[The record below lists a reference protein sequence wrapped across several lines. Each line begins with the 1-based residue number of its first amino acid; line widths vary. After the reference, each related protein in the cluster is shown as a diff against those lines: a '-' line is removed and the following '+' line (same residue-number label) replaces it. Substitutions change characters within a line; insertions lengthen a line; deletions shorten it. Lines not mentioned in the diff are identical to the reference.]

1 MKTVFKPSGRR
12 GALWRIGG
20 ALAAGLV
27 LALPANAQ
35 LSREGGRTQINSNE
49 LKVAERESQAIFIG
63 EVDAVQG
70 DARLRADTLTVN
82 FAGTDVGQQSG
93 GFGDIQDMLAEG
105 NVYYVTPQLTA
116 RGNRGTYAAAD
127 ETIVLTGDVVI
138 SRGDDI
144 ARGECLTL
152 KVETGESTLGCG
164 GQGDD
169 GDKGRVTLIIT
180 PEENNE

>member
-1 MKTVFKPSGRR
+1 MKTILRLSGRPGVLAR
-12 GALWRIGG
+12 MCGAL
-20 ALAAGLV
+20 LAGLV
-27 LALPANAQ
+27 LALPAHAQ

-49 LKVAERESQAIFIG
+49 LKVAERESRAVFIG

-82 FAGTDVGQQSG
+82 FAGTDVDQEGG

-105 NVYYVTPQLTA
+105 NVFYVTPQLTA

-127 ETIVLTGDVVI
+127 ETIVTGDVVI

-164 GQGDD
+164 SQSEAA
-169 GDKGRVTLIIT
+169 DKGRVTLIIT
-180 PEENNE
+180 PEDNK

>member
-1 MKTVFKPSGRR
+1 MKTVLKPSGCMGVLTRT
-12 GALWRIGG
+12 GG
-20 ALAAGLV
+20 ALALGLL
-27 LALPANAQ
+27 LALPASAQ

-49 LKVAERESQAIFIG
+49 LKVAERESRAVFIG

-82 FAGTDVGQQSG
+82 FAGTDVDQEGG

-116 RGNRGTYAAAD
+116 RGNRGTYAALD

-164 GQGDD
+164 GKSEG

-180 PEENNE
+180 PEERSE

>member
-1 MKTVFKPSGRR
+1 MNMLK
-12 GALWRIGG
+12 
-20 ALAAGLV
+20 AGLFLCLLSV
-27 LALPANAQ
+27 APFGQLANAQ
-35 LSREGGRTQINSNE
+35 LSRDGGRTQINSNE

-70 DARLRADTLTVN
+70 DARLRSDTLTVN
-82 FAGTDVGQQSG
+82 FASTSTSAEGG
-93 GFGDIQDMLAEG
+93 GFGDILDMLAEG
-105 NVYYVTPQLTA
+105 NVYYVTPELTA

-127 ETIVLTGDVVI
+127 ETIVMTGDVVI

-164 GQGDD
+164 ATGEK
-169 GDKGRVTLIIT
+169 KGRVTLIIT
-180 PEENNE
+180 PEENNGQ